1 MRKTCSRDSP
11 IVYLSALLSLTA
23 YCSSSIYAAS
33 YQSSTTSAI
42 ELGTA
47 GAGGAADTSNLANIA
62 VNPAIIAAF
71 SYPSMAIAGIFVKSE
86 KDIHGEFYSSGTPEA
101 LNNSGIEDNYV
112 VPAGYFAFPIND
124 RWSFGLATFSNYNVR
139 NNYETE
145 YPAGALTGQR
155 SLFTYEI
162 NPNVAIKLTSKLYL
176 GVGVSAIYGNY
187 QLATNYGAQN
197 PSNPSQIYQD
207 YNGSGL
213 GFRYVIGG
221 LYKINKHHQFGL
233 SYRSAADIETEGD
246 FTTLANN
253 NDLEFQDTTT
263 LSMAVP
269 SELTL
274 SGFHQLDPRLAIQY
288 SLAWYGWKNLDYVSV
303 SHPNCPANLNFN
315 LAQGQCL
322 IEDVNAEDS
331 WKIAFAVSYKLND
344 VILLRSGASTEKVTE
359 SATFSIPFDKKTNF
373 SFGLTYFASRTL
385 SFDMGLTYARY
396 DTTRIKDTIGLDDFD
411 VSTDG
416 NSTML
421 GLQLNYQ
428 LIN

>member
-263 LSMAVP
+263 LSMAIP

-288 SLAWYGWKNLDYVSV
+288 SLAWYGWNNLDYVSV
-303 SHPNCPANLNFN
+303 SHPDCPANLNFN

-344 VILLRSGASTEKVTE
+344 VILLRSGASTEKATE